1 MTRWYCDGVT
11 ATDAGA
17 LPLNPQGEPMRIRVF
32 HITPCLECGTEITA
46 PQDCHPRIEDGEP
59 VCTSCAVTER
69 TGLDAS
75 EQAQVVGL
83 VLAAALGTADRIG
96 GAA

>member
-1 MTRWYCDGVT
+1 MK
-11 ATDAGA
+11 
-17 LPLNPQGEPMRIRVF
+17 LKVF
-32 HITPCLECGTEITA
+32 HITPCLDCGAEITA

-59 VCTSCAVTER
+59 VCTSCAVKER

-75 EQAQVVGL
+75 QQAQMVGL